1 MTTLVAGGAASGK
14 SEYAESL
21 AEEAMLTAA
30 RGMYLATM
38 TASDPESLSR
48 IEKHR
53 DRRAD
58 KGYETVEV
66 PNGAALSDFAARLEE
81 SPDAGDTV
89 LLLDD
94 FGNLVADELFAGDR
108 PVAVTRLLSE
118 EERAEVVERLTAP
131 LRLLH
136 GTAGTLVLVSNDVFG
151 DGPGN
156 GDPGT
161 ENYLRILAE
170 LNRKTAGF
178 ADRVCDV
185 AAGLPDY
192 YKGGDRE

>member
-14 SEYAESL
+14 SEYAERL
-21 AEEAMLTAA
+21 AEKAMAAAA
-30 RGMYLATM
+30 RGYYLATM

-48 IEKHR
+48 IQKHR

-66 PNGAALSDFAARLEE
+66 PDSGALSEFAARL
-81 SPDAGDTV
+81 SKASDSRDTV
-89 LLLDD
+89 VLLDD
-94 FGNLVADELFAGDR
+94 FGNLVANELFGCES
-108 PVAVTRLLSE
+108 PVAAARLLTQK
-118 EERAEVVERLTAP
+118 EREEVVDRLAAP

-136 GTAGTLVLVSNDVFG
+136 ETIGTLVLVSNDVFG
-151 DGPGN
+151 DGPVK

-161 ENYLRILAE
+161 ENYLRVLAE

-178 ADRVCDV
+178 ADCVCDV

-192 YKGGDRE
+192 YKGGDRV